1 MVRSECARVW
11 LGRCVANLGEGNE
24 TKKMAVLAG
33 VRARWVVAGGGGVDS
48 RPAVLG
54 RGRFSLSSHTVPV
67 VAMTQLQEEGGD
79 SVRSPSGANPTT
91 RGWFYDTFVKD
102 NTMEAKLSKFK
113 ADVAARN
120 GYVGSWFQD
129 SFKYTAWV
137 EVHRKLTEKNLES
150 IECKEAYNLA
160 SSGKAVL
167 LDVRE
172 SDDFEKVHVEK
183 SQNAPLFRLI
193 QGNDVKA
200 NMRRLGYA
208 LLTDFAGTE
217 RNPLFIDQ
225 ALEAVGGDKT
235 KKVVVTCSIGG
246 TLQTYV
252 ERKGP
257 KAKKFADPERMF
269 GRQSRSL
276 KAAYELQEA
285 GFTNVFHLK
294 DGVNEWIHQGLPIQG
309 TNA

>member
-1 MVRSECARVW
+1 MCGW
-11 LGRCVANLGEGNE
+11 VANLAKGTEEGRKEGRREGKE
-24 TKKMAVLAG
+24 TKKMALEG
-33 VRARWVVAGGGGVDS
+33 VRARWVVAGGGGVDI

-54 RGRFSLSSHTVPV
+54 RGRSSASV
-67 VAMTQLQEEGGD
+67 VAMTQLQQQEELGGGD
-79 SVRSPSGANPTT
+79 SARSPSGANPTS

-137 EVHRKLTEKNLES
+137 EVHRKLTERNLES

-160 SSGKAVL
+160 SSGKVVL

-172 SDDFEKVHVEK
+172 SDDFEKVHAEK